1 MNVTSTTFGKR
12 MLTIGILNEVFD
24 STIQNSFHFF
34 LYFCKNKH
42 FKINVEVNKRILKS
56 S

>member
-34 LYFCKNKH
+34 FCKNKH

>member
-1 MNVTSTTFGKR
+1 MSVTSTTFGKR

-34 LYFCKNKH
+34 FI
-42 FKINVEVNKRILKS
+42 FVRINILKLMLKLIKEY
-56 S
+56 

>member
-1 MNVTSTTFGKR
+1 MSVTSTTFGKK

-34 LYFCKNKH
+34 F
-42 FKINVEVNKRILKS
+42 FVRINILKLMLKLIKEY
-56 S
+56 